1 MTTLTP
7 IDRLPTIGHILAWQ
21 RRGNATFPELRCPG
35 CGRLA
40 THVQRHSDKLG
51 CQVAVCVECGQASR
65 VEEGEPCTSST

>member
-21 RRGNATFPELRCPG
+21 RRGQATFPELRCPG

-40 THVQRHSDKLG
+40 IHVQRQSEKLG
-51 CQVAVCVECGQASR
+51 CMVAVCVECGQASR
-65 VEEGEPCTSST
+65 VEEATCTSST